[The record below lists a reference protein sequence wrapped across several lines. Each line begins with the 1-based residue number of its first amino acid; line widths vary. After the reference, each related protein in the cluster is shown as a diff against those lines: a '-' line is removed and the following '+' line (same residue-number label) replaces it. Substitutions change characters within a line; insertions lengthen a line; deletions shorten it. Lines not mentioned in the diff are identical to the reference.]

1 MKPDLRQQLNDII
14 ASFFPAM
21 FLLGVTF
28 ALASYVFARL
38 AAPEWLERLENNA
51 RVEEAR
57 P

>member
-21 FLLGVTF
+21 FLLGITF
-28 ALASYVFARL
+28 ALASYVFAKL
-38 AAPEWLERLENNA
+38 AAPEWLERLEKNV

>member
-21 FLLGVTF
+21 FLLGITF
-28 ALASYVFARL
+28 ALASYVFAKL
-38 AAPEWLERLENNA
+38 AAPEWLERLEKNNPSEIA
-51 RVEEAR
+51 K